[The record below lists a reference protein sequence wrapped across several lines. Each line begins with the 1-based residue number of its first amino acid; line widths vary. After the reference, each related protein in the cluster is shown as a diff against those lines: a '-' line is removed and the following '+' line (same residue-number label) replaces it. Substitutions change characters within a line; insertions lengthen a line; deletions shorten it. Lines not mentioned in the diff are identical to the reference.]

1 MKDTFR
7 EILFIE
13 YQFLKVFINSLGIQ
27 AVVERTLAATN
38 ARAQGLEETRSINV
52 QDADFEF
59 IQEVVSA
66 CSQIL
71 EKVSALAESGTLRF
85 SPVRFFLRVTSSSV
99 FLLKAL
105 SLGAHNAKLQAS
117 LDILDRSIQALKACT
132 LDDMHL
138 APRYATLL
146 EVHVASLR
154 RHFMVSASNQAP
166 PQNRGM
172 TIHPSAGRPWGGADG
187 AGDLTAGSSLCVPP
201 GVSATSSFDPGI
213 EIQEFSADDWLS
225 LPFDPSMAPF
235 PLDGNLIFPGQEG
248 GALDF
253 VWNLPSI

>member
-1 MKDTFR
+1 M
-7 EILFIE
+7 
-13 YQFLKVFINSLGIQ
+13 Q
-27 AVVERTLAATN
+27 AVVERTLASAN
-38 ARAQGLEETRSINV
+38 AGAQGLKETRSINV

-71 EKVSALAESGTLRF
+71 EKVSTLAESGALRF
-85 SPVRFFLRVTSSSV
+85 SPVRFYLRVTSSSV

-105 SLGAHNAKLQAS
+105 SLGVHNAKLQAS

-166 PQNRGM
+166 SQSHRM
-172 TIHPSAGRPWGGADG
+172 ARHPSAGRPWGGADE
-187 AGDLTAGSSLCVPP
+187 AVDLTTGGSLCAAASP
-201 GVSATSSFDPGI
+201 FDSDI
-213 EIQEFSADDWLS
+213 DIQEFSADDWLS

-253 VWNLPSI
+253 VWNLSSV